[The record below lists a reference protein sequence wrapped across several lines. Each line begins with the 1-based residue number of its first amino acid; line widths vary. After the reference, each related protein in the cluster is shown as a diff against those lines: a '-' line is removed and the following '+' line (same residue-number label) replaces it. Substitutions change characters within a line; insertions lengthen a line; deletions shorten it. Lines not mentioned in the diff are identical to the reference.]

1 MTAFPDNWPR
11 CPGCGDYAL
20 DGHITCG
27 RVECNEA
34 KWRRRHADE
43 FYKGV
48 DFVRTAFPR
57 GAYQLT
63 EQEIKKS
70 QDNIRRLFREAGIP
84 LADEDYK

>member
-27 RVECNEA
+27 RAECNEG
-34 KWRRRHADE
+34 KWRRRQADE
-43 FYKGV
+43 YAKGLWRKV
-48 DFVRTAFPR
+48 PF
-57 GAYQLT
+57 T
-63 EQEIKKS
+63 EQDIKRS